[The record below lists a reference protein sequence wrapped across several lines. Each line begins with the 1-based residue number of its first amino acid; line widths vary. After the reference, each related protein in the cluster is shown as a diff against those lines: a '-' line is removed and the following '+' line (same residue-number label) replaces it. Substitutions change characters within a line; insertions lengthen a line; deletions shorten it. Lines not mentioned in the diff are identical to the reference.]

1 MEIRICSKLDIRNI
15 IVNDRLHNTMIWRE
29 LIRSTNIKTR
39 KLLEES
45 IEHVKNL
52 IDTYKVKCVLDDK
65 YMTILQYQI
74 NRLVVINLIKNYYRL
89 KQSASTI
96 DDYLLIDSELNRL
109 CDRDLVLVLGYYNS
123 GYSYEEL
130 ESIAKQKGLQ
140 INRNRISE
148 RIDIIIDYITN
159 SLTDDIEDDEHEQ

>member
-1 MEIRICSKLDIRNI
+1 MEIRIYSKRDIRNI

-52 IDTYKVKCVLDDK
+52 IDNYKIKCVLDDK
-65 YMTILQYQI
+65 YMTILQHQI
-74 NRLVVINLIKNYYRL
+74 NRLVVINLIRDYYRL
-89 KQSASTI
+89 QQSADTI
-96 DDYLLIDSELNRL
+96 DDYLLIYAELNNI
-109 CDRDLVLVLGYYNS
+109 CDRDLVLGYYNS

-140 INRNRISE
+140 INRNRISD

-159 SLTDDIEDDEHEQ
+159 SLTDDIEDNKY